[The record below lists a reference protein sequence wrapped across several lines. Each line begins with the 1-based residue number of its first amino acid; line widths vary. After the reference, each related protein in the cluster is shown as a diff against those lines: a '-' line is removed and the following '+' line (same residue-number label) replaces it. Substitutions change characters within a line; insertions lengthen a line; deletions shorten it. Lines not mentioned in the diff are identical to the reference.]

1 MYPSFEN
8 NIDQEKRNLL
18 LDISYDGS
26 GYHGWQIQKN
36 ARSVQEVF
44 QKSLEKVL
52 KERVDIKGCSR
63 TDSFVHAN
71 TYCVNFKISN
81 KIKAENLIYA
91 MNRVLP
97 DDICVKNATVVP
109 DDFNARYSC
118 IGKEYIYKIW
128 NSRIKNPFL
137 QKYALHYW
145 YDLKI
150 DALNEATGFF
160 IGTHDFTSFST
171 VDKKRE
177 ATNMV
182 RTIKSLK
189 VEKNENIVTV
199 TVSADGFLYNMVRI
213 IIGTLL
219 RISQGK
225 ISPKDIPKIINLKNR
240 KYAGTTAPPQGL
252 YLNKVF
258 YDESINFK
266 ERENT

>member
-8 NIDQEKRNLL
+8 NIAQEKRNLL

-36 ARSVQEVF
+36 AKSVQEVF
-44 QKSLEKVL
+44 QKNLEKVL
-52 KERVDIKGCSR
+52 KEKVDIKGCSR

-71 TYCVNFKISN
+71 MYCVNFKTSN
-81 KIKAENLIYA
+81 KIKAENLVYA

-97 DDICVKNATVVP
+97 DDICVKNAILVS

-118 IGKEYIYKIW
+118 TGKEYIYKIW
-128 NSRIKNPFL
+128 NCKIKNPFL

-150 DALNEATGFF
+150 DTLNEAAKFF

-177 ATNMV
+177 AINMI
-182 RTIKSLK
+182 RTIKNLK
-189 VEKNENIVTV
+189 IEKNENIVTV

-225 ISPKDIPKIINLKNR
+225 INPKDIPEIINLKNR